1 MSLPRGAR
9 LGPYEVVASLGAGGM
24 GEVYKARD
32 TRLDRTVAVK
42 VMTAAIAATP
52 ELRQRFER
60 EARSLSA
67 LNHPHIC
74 TLHDVGLHEG
84 QEYLVLEFVEG
95 ETLASRLSRGPMPP
109 DEVMRRGAELAA
121 ALDRAH
127 RAGVV
132 HRDLKPA
139 NIMLTKSGVK
149 VLDFGLARLKTPDS
163 QPGVSIVTGV
173 SPGLTGQG
181 TILGTMQYMSPEQL
195 RGGETDARSDIFALG
210 LVLYEM
216 ATGRRAFEASSQAGL
231 IAAILERE
239 PSPMTAESLH
249 GAAPSD
255 AFERLVRRCL
265 AKDPDDRWQSARDV
279 MLELQAMAAPVSVV
293 AAPVATR
300 PSTRGRSPWI
310 IAAVMTTVGL
320 ISVAAL
326 LSGVGRRAPADAAE
340 LRLQVSTPT
349 TPAPTSIALSP
360 DGRQL
365 AFVAARQEGSQAEL
379 WVRNLDSIE
388 ARHLPGTEGAL
399 FPFWSADGRS
409 LAFFA
414 DAKLKRYDLA
424 GGVLQTLAPAPL
436 GRGGTWNQDGVI
448 IFAPAVGELYRIAAS
463 EGTAAPLTKVNPP
476 HETSHRF
483 PQFLPDGRHFIYFV
497 QGSTEVQ
504 GIYLASL
511 DDPKGKRLMSSDAR
525 AMFMAP
531 DTLLFLRQGTV
542 LGQRLDLTSGALSG
556 EPLKLADRVMFD
568 GAFNT
573 AALTAS
579 TTGLIAYR
587 EGSENE
593 LAWVDRSGKSLGV
606 VPMTDPAPQNC
617 PEISPDGKRVAI
629 DRTVNGNRDIWLFD
643 LERKVPRK
651 FTFDSGIDAT
661 PLWSPDGTQIV
672 FRSNRTGTNQLY
684 VKAVNRDTPE
694 ERLPASEMSIGV
706 SDWSRD
712 GKIILF
718 MAVDPATSLDLWAY
732 SIADRKSRPVVKSQF
747 EDREGQLSTDGK
759 WLTFATNDSG
769 RMDVFV
775 QAFPDAG
782 ERFAVS
788 TSGGSQPRW
797 RRDGRELFY
806 IAANGSLMAATF
818 SAAGG
823 RVQIGTPT
831 ALFHPRISTAQ
842 GGLLR
847 HQYAV
852 SVDGQRFLLN
862 AVAEEAAKAPITII
876 ANWHGPARR

>member
-24 GEVYKARD
+24 GQVYKARD
-32 TRLDRTVAVK
+32 TRLDRTVAIK
-42 VMTAAIAATP
+42 VMSAAIAATP

-74 TLHDVGLHEG
+74 TLHDVGQQDG

-95 ETLASRLSRGPMPP
+95 ETLASRLSRGPLPA
-109 DEVMRRGAELAA
+109 DEVIRRGAELAA

-139 NIMLTKSGVK
+139 NIMLTKAGVK

-163 QPGVSIVTGV
+163 QPAASVITAVA
-173 SPGLTGQG
+173 PGLTGQG

-195 RGGETDARSDIFALG
+195 RGGDTDARSDIFSLG

-216 ATGRRAFEASSQAGL
+216 ATGRRAFESSSQAGL

-239 PSPMTAESLH
+239 PAPMSAGSLH
-249 GAAPSD
+249 AAAPSE

-279 MLELQAMAAPVSVV
+279 MLELQAMAAPASVV
-293 AAPVATR
+293 APPVIARRTPGVR
-300 PSTRGRSPWI
+300 TPWI
-310 IAAVMTTVGL
+310 IAGVMTAIAL
-320 ISVAAL
+320 ISLAAVL
-326 LSGVGRRAPADAAE
+326 LGVGRRRLEVPE
-340 LRLQVSTPT
+340 WRLQVITPSTPS
-349 TPAPTSIALSP
+349 PTSIALSP

-379 WVRNLDSIE
+379 WLRDLDSIS

-399 FPFWSADGRS
+399 FPFWSGDSRS

-414 DAKLKRYDLA
+414 EAKLKRYDIA
-424 GGVLQTLAPAPL
+424 SGSVQTLASAPL
-436 GRGGTWNQDGVI
+436 GRGGTWNSDGVI
-448 IFAPAVGELYRIAAS
+448 VFAPAVGELFRLAAA
-463 EGTAAPLTKVNPP
+463 GGAPVPLTKVNPP

-525 AMFMAP
+525 GIFAAP

-542 LGQRLDLTSGALSG
+542 IAQRLDLTPGVLSG
-556 EPLKLADRVMFD
+556 DPSKLADHVMFD

-573 AALTAS
+573 AAVTAS
-579 TTGLIAYR
+579 QTGLIAYR

-593 LAWVDRSGKSLGV
+593 LTWVDRAGKSLGV
-606 VPMTDPAPQNC
+606 VAMPDPAPQNC
-617 PEISPDGKRVAI
+617 PEISPDGKWVAI
-629 DRTVNGNRDIWLFD
+629 DRTVSGNRDVWLFD
-643 LERKVPRK
+643 LERKVPRR
-651 FTFDSGIDAT
+651 FTFDTGIDAT
-661 PLWSPDGTQIV
+661 PLWSPDGTQVV
-672 FRSNRTGTNQLY
+672 FRTNRTGLNQLY
-684 VKAVNRDTPE
+684 VKATSGTVPE
-694 ERLPASEMSIGV
+694 TRVPASELSIGI

-712 GKIILF
+712 GLILF
-718 MAVDPATSLDLWAY
+718 MALDPTTALDLWVY
-732 SIADRKSRPVVKSQF
+732 SIKDRKSTPVVRSSF
-747 EDREGQLSTDGK
+747 EEREGQFSPDGK
-759 WLTFATNDSG
+759 WLAFASNESG
-769 RMDVFV
+769 ATEVWV
-775 QAFPDAG
+775 QAFPQSG
-782 ERFAVS
+782 EKWQVS

-797 RRDGRELFY
+797 NRNGRELFY
-806 IAANGSLMAATF
+806 IAANGSLMSTTFAATN
-818 SAAGG
+818 G
-823 RVQIGTPT
+823 RVQTGTPT
-831 ALFHPRISTAQ
+831 VLFHPRISTAQ

-852 SVDGQRFLLN
+852 AADGQRFLLN
-862 AVAEEAAKAPITII
+862 SVADEAARAPVTII
-876 ANWHGPARR
+876 ANWRALTRQ